1 MAAFRP
7 LKSKTVRWRPVKGSG
22 LEHLEV
28 RAEKNAIVARG
39 VVIGQYNGKPFGVR
53 YKTICDKRWTVR
65 EIAIDTSDGRSIRFA
80 SDGGGRWRDG
90 KRRRPEFDGCIDID
104 LAGSP
109 FTNTL
114 PIRRL
119 GLDVKHG
126 PVEFLML
133 WFPFDTF
140 EPFVDGQRYTCLQS
154 RRLYRF
160 DAVDGSFSADLPVDK
175 DGFVL
180 DYLTLFKRVS

>member
-1 MAAFRP
+1 MAFRA
-7 LKSKTVRWRPVKGSG
+7 LKSKTVRWRPAKGSG

-28 RAEKNAIVARG
+28 RAEKNAIVARS
-39 VVIGQYNGKPFGVR
+39 VVIGEYEGKPYGVH
-53 YKTICDKRWTVR
+53 YTVTCDRRWTVR
-65 EIAIDTSDGRSIRFA
+65 SLAIATSDGRQISFT
-80 SDGGGRWRDG
+80 SDGRGRWRDA
-90 KRRRPEFDGCIDID
+90 KRRRPEFDGCVDID

-119 GLDVKHG
+119 GLDVRRG
-126 PVEFLML
+126 PVDFIML

-140 EPFVDGQRYTCLQS
+140 EPFVDGQRYTCLRS

-160 DAVDGSFSADLPVDK
+160 EALDGSFAANLPVDQ

-180 DYLTLFKRVS
+180 DYPTLFKRVP